1 MLYYKLGQTLLNN
14 KGTCFSNEFYQGFK
28 EQIIPVLF
36 LKVQHI
42 AKNGK
47 LLDSFCNTCI
57 VVTLNLT
64 KIPFNNRNLKTR
76 D

>member
-1 MLYYKLGQTLLNN
+1 MLCYKLGQTLLNN
-14 KGTCFSNEFYQGFK
+14 KGTCFPNEFHQAFK

-36 LKVQHI
+36 LKVQYI
-42 AKNGK
+42 AKIGK
-47 LLDSFCNTCI
+47 LLDSFCNTFI

-64 KIPFNNRNLKTR
+64 KIPFNNRNLRTR